1 MFKKFVCLLLCATII
16 ASTYTYSYAG
26 LQEDI
31 NDMFRKWG
39 FSANSAD
46 AGVYNAQTMGY
57 LTPGSLSA
65 RTKTESYNIY
75 SITPPRFKAGCG
87 GLDMYFGG
95 ISFINTQQL
104 LDMLKSIGKNAIGY
118 AFSLAL
124 KAICPSCESTI
135 QEYLAKIQRFLKLS
149 VDSCNAAKALVSW
162 LPGTVAESSINSC
175 IESKVNGGS
184 DPVAAR
190 QTCLSS
196 NETASYLISEK
207 EKYWGNSTTD
217 TAPSGVSGTSSVTT
231 STLPGV
237 ATWDGLKF
245 SSLSRDEK
253 IYAMSLVGTYVRLM
267 DSSGDGVPSTRLEY
281 RAPTLTFK
289 QFWYGDP
296 EAKCLNPTS
305 DNDVTVEYCKNVTS
319 DNGLPGF
326 STLVRDKV
334 NLLIDARINNK
345 DLKSVSN
352 GELVNFVNASPIPI
366 LALIDSTKDQPDVLN
381 SVVELL
387 IDLFTIDMAYSVCM
401 RLIREAE
408 TYIGRQQVVNAKD
421 AIDTIEQVKS
431 NIISEYSS
439 TALVFQARAKA
450 IEITKLFIDSVKAHG
465 NLPIYST
472 VTAKR

>member
-1 MFKKFVCLLLCATII
+1 
-16 ASTYTYSYAG
+16 
-26 LQEDI
+26 
-31 NDMFRKWG
+31 
-39 FSANSAD
+39 
-46 AGVYNAQTMGY
+46 
-57 LTPGSLSA
+57 
-65 RTKTESYNIY
+65 
-75 SITPPRFKAGCG
+75 
-87 GLDMYFGG
+87 
-95 ISFINTQQL
+95 
-104 LDMLKSIGKNAIGY
+104 
-118 AFSLAL
+118 
-124 KAICPSCESTI
+124 
-135 QEYLAKIQRFLKLS
+135 
-149 VDSCNAAKALVSW
+149 
-162 LPGTVAESSINSC
+162 
-175 IESKVNGGS
+175 
-184 DPVAAR
+184 
-190 QTCLSS
+190 LSS

-207 EKYWGNSTTD
+207 EKYWGDSTTD